1 MNLALSS
8 GSRVDHA
15 SKAAAA
21 ASTASFTSFDLDA
34 KILTCN
40 YTRKLINID
49 RIHIKV
55 KFCDIS
61 DPQKNPGI

>member
-1 MNLALSS
+1 MNFALSS

-34 KILTCN
+34 EILTCH
-40 YTRKLINID
+40 YIRKQINMG
-49 RIHIKV
+49 RIHIWV
-55 KFCDIS
+55 EFCDIS
-61 DPQKNPGI
+61 DPKKNPKI